1 MAVQVDRKTASKK
14 QLADKLQQLAARRGQ
29 ARSKVAAKKHRSPKR
44 VLKAARVAVDTSP
57 VPPVLALQL
66 RTRIQLSQPLFSRLL
81 AVSVRSVAKLESG
94 TPPTDVVKRRLN
106 ELSRLTNALAEVIR
120 KESLVAWLQTPNS
133 AFDGLKPLE
142 VIERGESDRIW
153 SMIFFL
159 RSGVAS

>member
-81 AVSVRSVAKLESG
+81 AVSVRSVASPHRCGE
-94 TPPTDVVKRRLN
+94 T
-106 ELSRLTNALAEVIR
+106 
-120 KESLVAWLQTPNS
+120 
-133 AFDGLKPLE
+133 PLE
-142 VIERGESDRIW
+142 RTLATDE
-153 SMIFFL
+153 
-159 RSGVAS
+159 RSGRGHQERIAGGLAANTE

>member
-1 MAVQVDRKTASKK
+1 
-14 QLADKLQQLAARRGQ
+14 
-29 ARSKVAAKKHRSPKR
+29 
-44 VLKAARVAVDTSP
+44 